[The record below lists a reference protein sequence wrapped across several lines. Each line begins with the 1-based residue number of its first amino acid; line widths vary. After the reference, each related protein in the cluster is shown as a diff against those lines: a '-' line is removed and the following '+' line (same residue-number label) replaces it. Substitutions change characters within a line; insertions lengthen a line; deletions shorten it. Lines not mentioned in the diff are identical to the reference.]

1 MLFPRVSK
9 RVRKHATAPYRAHAF
24 RPVKNFVP
32 LRESRR

>member
-1 MLFPRVSK
+1 MLFPRASK

-24 RPVKNFVP
+24 RPVQKSVP